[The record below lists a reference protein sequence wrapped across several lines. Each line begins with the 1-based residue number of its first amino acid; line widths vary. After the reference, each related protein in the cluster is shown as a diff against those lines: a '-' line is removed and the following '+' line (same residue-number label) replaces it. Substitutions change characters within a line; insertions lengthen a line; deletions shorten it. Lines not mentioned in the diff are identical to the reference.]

1 VTALT
6 DRQPESIAL
15 RRFDNCVGQRIHD
28 SDDVAMSDARASFDP
43 SLQLL
48 VLDRRDATCN
58 MARYYVLSVEPTL
71 FGDSALI
78 REWGRIGSS
87 GRRLSHPH
95 PTKTAACEALENWLA
110 RKLARG
116 YRVRP

>member
-1 VTALT
+1 LHFGDST
-6 DRQPESIAL
+6 IAL
-15 RRFDNCVGQRIHD
+15 DSCVID
-28 SDDVAMSDARASFDP
+28 SDDVGMSDGHAGFDP

-48 VLDRRDATCN
+48 VLHRRDPARN

-95 PTKTAACEALENWLA
+95 PTKAAACEALENWLA